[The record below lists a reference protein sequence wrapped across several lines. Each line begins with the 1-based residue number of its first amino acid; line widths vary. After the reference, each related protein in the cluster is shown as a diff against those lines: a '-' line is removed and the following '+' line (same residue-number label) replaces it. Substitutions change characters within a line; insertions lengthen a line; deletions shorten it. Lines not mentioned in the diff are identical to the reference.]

1 MANIIP
7 FIGATGFYTLLAP
20 FDTKINI
27 DEQYTTK
34 AIRSISDYISNNEDI
49 KALVYDAN
57 GILST
62 VYDRHV
68 LDDIEIIALQSDL
81 GHWVYVPSPYISK
94 YPDPNGVVYKTTMIG
109 VSLPPLPV
117 DLDLHLLDT
126 DISNLII
133 DRLGVTPIIKQVE
146 TSKPVLVSDAIDVQH
161 TTARLALTN
170 GDITDRTKVLTL
182 QTTLQQAL
190 NKITELETYIQA
202 NYVP

>member
-161 TTARLALTN
+161 TTDRLALTN

>member
-7 FIGATGFYTLLAP
+7 FIGATGFYTLLTP

-34 AIRSISDYISNNEDI
+34 AIRSISDYISNNENI

-62 VYDRHV
+62 VYDQHV

-81 GHWVYVPSPYISK
+81 GHWIYVPSPYISK

-117 DLDLHLLDT
+117 ELDLHLLDT

-133 DRLGVTPIIKQVE
+133 DRLGVTPVIKQVE

-161 TTARLALTN
+161 TTTRLALTN
-170 GDITDRTKVLTL
+170 GDITDRARVLTL
-182 QTTLQQAL
+182 QSTLQQAL